1 MRITNLANIRRAF
14 QSMPWAIHETKL
26 AELTEVLSTRMSDTP
41 LTVEEI
47 QARIGERPTRGMS
60 QQGAVAVIPLCGTL
74 YPKANLVTESSGG
87 CSVEQFIAQVEAAVN
102 DPAVSA
108 IVIDTD
114 SPGGAAQ
121 GIPEAAARLRAV
133 RGSKPIVAV
142 ASGMMASGAYWLAS
156 QADSIVG
163 SPSAEIGSIGA
174 FMVHQDMS
182 QAFANEGVTNTII
195 RAGKYKAETNPFEP
209 LTEDA
214 RAALQTRVDEAYA
227 MFVADVAK
235 GRKCSVAT
243 VKADFG
249 QGRVV
254 GAKAALAAGMIDKVG
269 TVQSVVRD
277 LAGPNAKNYL
287 RAADDLA
294 PVLVDAI
301 HTDGE
306 PGAMVL
312 VSSVVPDVV
321 TVSAGSPLMLL
332 PSSDST
338 PPTAEEPTVD
348 NSTTAPNGATV
359 ATPSRELQ
367 LSELAALTGNK
378 DKLFEWISSTKTVA
392 DVRAELLNAQPSPTV
407 TSAAATVTVG
417 AMRETQK
424 PWAHFGEQLQAVMK
438 AGTPGVRDLD
448 PRLFA
453 AASGMSQGVPAEG
466 GFLVA
471 PEFSTSIWENM
482 SGAPDAVLPLTDNYT
497 VTGESL
503 TFNADAETSRATG
516 SRRGGIQA
524 YWMSEAAQYAG
535 SKPKFRQVRI
545 EPQDLGVFVYLTD
558 KLVNNSP
565 VALAQYVSRCASD
578 EISTMVTEA
587 IINGNGVGQP
597 LGIMNGTY
605 VDGTSTRVRVSKETS
620 QAAATLNQQNISKMW
635 ARLHPRLRAG
645 AVWLI
650 NADVEPA
657 LDTLS
662 TVVQNVAGTENVGG
676 YANKVFDSQS
686 RTIKGRPVMVCESCQ
701 TLGTEGDV
709 ILWAPQA
716 YLTGTR
722 GGVKEAMSMH
732 LRFDYN
738 EQAYRFIFSVDG
750 QPWHISPITPL
761 KGTNYQSSIVT
772 LQTR

>member
-47 QARIGERPTRGMS
+47 QARIGERPSRGMS

-74 YPKANLVTESSGG
+74 YPKANIVTESSGG
-87 CSVEQFIAQVEAAVN
+87 CSVEQFIAQVEAAVH

-249 QGRVV
+249 QGRVI

-287 RAADDLA
+287 RAADDLV

-301 HTDGE
+301 HTDVE

-312 VSSVVPDVV
+312 VSSAISDVV

-392 DVRAELLNAQPSPTV
+392 EVRAELLNAQPLPTV

-424 PWAHFGEQLQAVMK
+424 PWESFGHFAAAVHA
-438 AGTPGVRDLD
+438 AGPNMQSND
-448 PRLFA
+448 PRLMA
-453 AASGMSQGVPAEG
+453 AASGINQASPSEG
-466 GFLVA
+466 GFA
-471 PEFSTSIWENM
+471 IPGTTSSKLWEGLFANPTSLLSM
-482 SGAPDAVLPLTDNYT
+482 TDNYDVQGAFVEFPRIEDT
-497 VTGESL
+497 T
-503 TFNADAETSRATG
+503 RATG
-516 SRRGGIQA
+516 TVYGGVQA
-524 YWMSEAAQYAG
+524 YWRNEADQITS
-535 SKPKFRQVRI
+535 SKPKFGTMRL
-545 EPQDLGVFVYLTD
+545 EPNELSALVYITEKHL
-558 KLVNNSP
+558 NNSP
-565 VALAQYVSRCASD
+565 FAMGQYIERMGQAAIALKVNAAL
-578 EISTMVTEA
+578 IA
-587 IINGNGVGQP
+587 GPGNGQP
-597 LGIMNGTY
+597 KGLT
-605 VDGTSTRVRVSKETS
+605 TSGCKITVNKETS
-620 QAAATLNQQNISKMW
+620 QASGTILAKNIGKMKARRISSIANQYVWLANTDIQSELDNLSTIVQNI
-635 ARLHPRLRAG
+635 
-645 AVWLI
+645 
-650 NADVEPA
+650 
-657 LDTLS
+657 
-662 TVVQNVAGTENVGG
+662 AGTENVGG
-676 YANKVFDSQS
+676 YAPSIYNQETNKL
-686 RTIKGRPVMVCESCQ
+686 GGMPVIFNDHCEA
-701 TLGTEGDV
+701 LGTEGDL
-709 ILWAPQA
+709 ILAHLGSFA
-716 YLTGTR
+716 VGLR
-722 GGVKEAMSMH
+722 SGGVQTDQSIH
-732 LRFDYN
+732 LRFDYV
-738 EQAYRFIFSVDG
+738 ERAFRFLFEIDAQSWLV
-750 QPWHISPITPL
+750 SALTPA
-761 KGTNYQSSIVT
+761 KGTTKSTVIT